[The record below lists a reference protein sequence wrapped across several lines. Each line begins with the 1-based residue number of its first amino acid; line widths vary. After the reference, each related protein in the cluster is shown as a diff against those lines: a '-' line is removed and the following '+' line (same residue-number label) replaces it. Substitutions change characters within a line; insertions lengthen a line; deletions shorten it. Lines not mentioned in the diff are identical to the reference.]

1 MLKLILPCREY
12 LSSYAEACDEYER
25 LGITDYN
32 FTDPRCTDVLQK
44 FEDYRLER
52 HLKPNRVGSHYYWL
66 VDDESQRFIGEITI
80 RHRLN
85 AALERIGGHIGY
97 GRRAAEQGKG
107 MGTLML
113 RLALEKAKDLGLEQV
128 LITCDDQNLASSRV
142 MEKNGCVLR
151 DKIENIIDE
160 KRILTRRYVCLLQK

>member
-1 MLKLILPCREY
+1 MLRLILPCREY

-25 LGITDYN
+25 LGITDYR

-97 GRRAAEQGKG
+97 GIRASEQGKG
-107 MGTLML
+107 IWRWKRQMIW
-113 RLALEKAKDLGLEQV
+113 ALNKCSSPATIRTSPLP
-128 LITCDDQNLASSRV
+128 ASWRKTAVCSGI
-142 MEKNGCVLR
+142 KS
-151 DKIENIIDE
+151 KISST
-160 KRILTRRYVCLLQK
+160 KSAF